1 MSKISEF
8 VTSQTNF
15 NTRMAAAIDG
25 LTADVAAL
33 NAKILELQNTS
44 GQVTPEDQALLDAL
58 QLQAENLTEKLEALD
73 GMTPPVAPP
82 VV

>member
-15 NTRMAAAIDG
+15 NTRMAAAISG
-25 LTADVAAL
+25 VASDVAAL
-33 NAKILELQNTS
+33 NEKILELQNTA
-44 GQVTPEDQALLDAL
+44 GQVTPEDQALLDEL
-58 QLQAENLTEKLEALD
+58 QLQAEHLTEKLEALD
-73 GMTPPVAPP
+73 ALTPPVAPP